1 MAGTAA
7 ARFFQALGDPTRL
20 ALIEE
25 LRAGERNV
33 NELVRALGCP
43 QPKVSRHLKVLKDAG
58 IVRDE
63 RAGRHVAYALAT
75 ERNWP
80 REVRVWMDRLGAG
93 VPLAGAPAPRAAA
106 SPAQAPVP
114 SGPSRRSASPRAVA
128 VPAAQPAPRPASRN
142 LDPHLL

>member
-1 MAGTAA
+1 MAGSVA
-7 ARFFQALGDPTRL
+7 ARFFQALGEPTRL

-33 NELVRALGCP
+33 NDLVRALGCP

-63 RAGRHVAYALAT
+63 REGRHVAYALAT

-80 REVRVWMDRLGAG
+80 REVRVWLDRLAAG
-93 VPLAGAPAPRAAA
+93 VPLRSARVGTPADTPVPVEPPRRSQAPPPPRAPAARAAR
-106 SPAQAPVP
+106 PV
-114 SGPSRRSASPRAVA
+114 
-128 VPAAQPAPRPASRN
+128 SRN